1 MLVTAQKLKLLPQK
15 SKAGDQT
22 QAAGWAGGQRREGRH
37 GQLDKVD
44 RRGGRQEAGTWQGNV
59 LGLSGP
65 AMCLPEKGPGIQS
78 FRA

>member
-1 MLVTAQKLKLLPQK
+1 MWVLLQHKSLSHYHGNQKLVGRGATP
-15 SKAGDQT
+15 T
-22 QAAGWAGGQRREGRH
+22 VRQRREGRH
-37 GQLDKVD
+37 DQLDKVD

-59 LGLSGP
+59 LGLSGT

>member
-1 MLVTAQKLKLLPQK
+1 MGVVTAQKLEPLPWR
-15 SKAGDQT
+15 SE
-22 QAAGWAGGQRREGRH
+22 AGGRGATPTVRQRREGRH
-37 GQLDKVD
+37 DQLDKVD

-59 LGLSGP
+59 LGLSGT